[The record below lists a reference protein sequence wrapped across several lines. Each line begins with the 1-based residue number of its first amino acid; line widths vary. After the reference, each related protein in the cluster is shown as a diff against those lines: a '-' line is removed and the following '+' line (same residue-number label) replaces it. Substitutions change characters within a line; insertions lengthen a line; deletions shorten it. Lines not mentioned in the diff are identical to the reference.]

1 MSTAM
6 ILLVGEQPAPNLLP
20 TRHLQPDAA
29 VLVYTERTRGVA
41 ENLKALLEPGCH
53 CWLCQVHPYRIH
65 EIQQELDA
73 FLTTTVADYAMVFN
87 LTGGTKPMALGA
99 FRVARMLNSPFVYFQ
114 TEGNRSLLYHYIFDG
129 DEIILQAA
137 DELPVT
143 ISLNDYLRMYL
154 GTYTCEEPRTDFEQQ
169 VVDELRST
177 SGIAEVIT
185 SLRPQGLEALEVDFI
200 VRCGNQVGIGE
211 VKTKG
216 AKRGIDQLNAVAEQ
230 RYLGTYVRKFL
241 VSGKLVDRNNKNLAQ
256 AYRIEVIE
264 LLSYGESGVLNAD
277 DRQRLA
283 GTVCRQLGG
292 QP

>member
-29 VLVYTERTRGVA
+29 VLVYTDRTRQVA

-53 CWLCQVHPYRIH
+53 CWLCQVHPYRIN

-73 FLTTTVADYAMVFN
+73 FLTTTVSDYALVFN
-87 LTGGTKPMALGA
+87 LTGGTKAMALGA
-99 FRVARMLNSPFVYFQ
+99 FRIVQMWNSPFVYFQ
-114 TEGNRSLLYHYIFDG
+114 TEGNRSLLYHYAFDG
-129 DEIILQAA
+129 DEIILQAT

-143 ISLNDYLRMYL
+143 ISLDDYLRMYL
-154 GTYTCEEPRTDFEQQ
+154 
-169 VVDELRST
+169 RST
-177 SGIAEVIT
+177 PGIAEVIT
-185 SLRPQGLEALEVDFI
+185 GLRPQGLEAQEVDFV

-211 VKTKG
+211 IKTKG

-230 RYLGTYVRKFL
+230 RYLGTYLRKFL
-241 VSGKLVDRNNKNLAQ
+241 VSGKPVDRNNKNLAQ

-264 LLSYGESGVLNAD
+264 LLSYGESGVLSANDKQKLAETV
-277 DRQRLA
+277 RGRL
-283 GTVCRQLGG
+283 GVR
-292 QP
+292 

>member
-1 MSTAM
+1 M

-29 VLVYTERTRGVA
+29 VLVYTDRTRQVA

-53 CWLCQVHPYRIH
+53 CWLCQVHPYRIN

-73 FLTTTVADYAMVFN
+73 FLTTTVSDYALVFN
-87 LTGGTKPMALGA
+87 LTGGTKAMALGA
-99 FRVARMLNSPFVYFQ
+99 FRIVRMWNSPFVYFQ
-114 TEGNRSLLYHYIFDG
+114 TEGNRSLLYHYTFDG
-129 DEIILQAA
+129 DEIILQAT

-143 ISLNDYLRMYL
+143 ISLDDYLRMYL
-154 GTYTCEEPRTDFEQQ
+154 RAYACEEPRTDFEQQ
-169 VVDELRST
+169 VVDALRST
-177 SGIAEVIT
+177 PGIAEVIT
-185 SLRPQGLEALEVDFI
+185 GLRPRGLEAQEVDFV

-241 VSGKLVDRNNKNLAQ
+241 VSGKPVDRNNKNLAQ

-264 LLSYGESGVLNAD
+264 LLSYGESGVLSANDKQKLAETV
-277 DRQRLA
+277 RGRL
-283 GTVCRQLGG
+283 GVR
-292 QP
+292 